1 MRGRVCC
8 AASRLC
14 LRASGS
20 ACVPARRRAPTLSR
34 SGSSIPASP
43 CPTLTCVC
51 DRPIAGMPQPVAT
64 GRRPKGPP
72 CVVPDCTDNTNPSG
86 QWCYLP
92 EAYLLLH
99 PDLDKDDCHCHS
111 RLCRRAVGKG
121 EPKQPRGCK
130 RVRADSSSV
139 SAGLR
144 AADELP
150 RPPIFV
156 SIDEIWAV
164 RYGMLSPQCVP
175 ACRHALQSLQSL
187 DPCLSHSCQ
196 LYPWQV
202 CGL

>member
-1 MRGRVCC
+1 M
-8 AASRLC
+8 
-14 LRASGS
+14 
-20 ACVPARRRAPTLSR
+20 
-34 SGSSIPASP
+34 
-43 CPTLTCVC
+43 
-51 DRPIAGMPQPVAT
+51 
-64 GRRPKGPP
+64 
-72 CVVPDCTDNTNPSG
+72 
-86 QWCYLP
+86 
-92 EAYLLLH
+92 LLH

-111 RLCRRAVGKG
+111 RPCRRAVGKG

-175 ACRHALQSLQSL
+175 HVGMPCNPCNPWTLASLTPVNYTHGRFVDFEHNL
-187 DPCLSHSCQ
+187 E
-196 LYPWQV
+196 PWQRGEKLHAEPELEYAV
-202 CGL
+202 HGRYKMDEAASNGSHGCWWVELKELVRTFGEEEMTTKLDAFETELASERKRAMQRVVDEIAEEDGGAG